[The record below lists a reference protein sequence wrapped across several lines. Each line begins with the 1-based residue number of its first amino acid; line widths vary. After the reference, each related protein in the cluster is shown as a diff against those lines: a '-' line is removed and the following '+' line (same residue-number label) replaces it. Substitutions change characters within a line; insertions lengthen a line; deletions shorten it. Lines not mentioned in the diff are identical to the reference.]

1 MTNIPE
7 NFGISLQQCILDEAK
22 KQNKTPGKL
31 FADFYNERW
40 QEDKEKDFPL
50 TIEDI
55 DDIGGW

>member
-31 FADFYNERW
+31 FADFCNERLKK
-40 QEDKEKDFPL
+40 DKEFSL